1 MFNLVICDTRVADS
15 LQSECFHWDLVSM
28 TKPSPFHPFP
38 RHGSSPSHA
47 RCYAVHPAPSTW
59 VSPKRSPKP
68 WRCLRV
74 QRLEPQQMGE
84 KLGTDVSPTFP
95 NRCIFRLIILKHVC
109 FRGVYDIDI
118 LDFFGGRLKSRF
130 LARLLLDKLRVSQ
143 PYPYQDDKICIGEFV
158 YKIVCF
164 HLRWVHDWKHRKNNK
179 LHPKLRKFSCFSQ
192 VLRIDWHMFEPRLHL
207 VLKLQPFQAPILVID
222 MCLKRY
228 QKH

>member
-118 LDFFGGRLKSRF
+118 LDFFWGETEIKVFGPLITWQAQGQPAISLSGWQDMYWWICLQNCLFSFALSSWLKT
-130 LARLLLDKLRVSQ
+130 
-143 PYPYQDDKICIGEFV
+143 
-158 YKIVCF
+158 
-164 HLRWVHDWKHRKNNK
+164 
-179 LHPKLRKFSCFSQ
+179 
-192 VLRIDWHMFEPRLHL
+192 
-207 VLKLQPFQAPILVID
+207 
-222 MCLKRY
+222 
-228 QKH
+228 

>member
-1 MFNLVICDTRVADS
+1 MTPVLQIHSSLNISIEIWFPWQNRPLFQGMDHPRVTHVAAPCTQRPP
-15 LQSECFHWDLVSM
+15 LGY
-28 TKPSPFHPFP
+28 
-38 RHGSSPSHA
+38 RRNGA
-47 RCYAVHPAPSTW
+47 R
-59 VSPKRSPKP
+59 KP
-68 WRCLRV
+68 WRWLRV

-95 NRCIFRLIILKHVC
+95 NRCIFRLSIYWNMFVFLYK
-109 FRGVYDIDI
+109 DIDI
-118 LDFFGGRLKSRF
+118 LDFFGGGLKSR
-130 LARLLLDKLRVSQ
+130 LWARLLLDKLRVSQ

-179 LHPKLRKFSCFSQ
+179 LHPKLRKFSCFNQ